1 MEPIC
6 RRCGQPVQ
14 ESFYFCPNC
23 GKKIK
28 EPPPSTSLSAQSV
41 VYLVSLFLP
50 PLGLIYAY
58 KYSRHGGT
66 KEKYIAVAAVV
77 LTCLVI
83 YLQYTFLSKVWENVS
98 QTLEALNATSSIG
111 SF

>member
-1 MEPIC
+1 MDSTC
-6 RRCGQPVQ
+6 KRCGGLVQ

-23 GKKIK
+23 GKKRK
-28 EPPPSTSLSAQSV
+28 EPPPSTSLSAQLV
-41 VYLVSLFLP
+41 VYLVSFFLP

-58 KYSRHGGT
+58 KYSRHGGRY
-66 KEKYIAVAAVV
+66 ERYIAVVSVV

-83 YLQYTFLSKVWENVS
+83 YIQYVFLSRAWENVS
-98 QTLEALNATSSIG
+98 QTLQALDASSI

>member
-1 MEPIC
+1 MDLTC
-6 RRCGQPVQ
+6 KRCGQPIQ

-28 EPPPSTSLSAQSV
+28 EPPPSTSIAAQTV
-41 VYLVSLFLP
+41 VSLVSFFFP

-58 KYSRHGGT
+58 RYSRHGGS
-66 KEKYIAVAAVV
+66 KERYIAVAAVV
-77 LTCLVI
+77 ITCLII
-83 YLQYTFLSKVWENVS
+83 YLQYTLLTKVWENVS
-98 QTLEALNATSSIG
+98 QTLKALDVSSSIG